1 MTALVNNCP
10 RCQAQEITFDVLS
23 MVRTYHRVFEFFCIC
38 RRCSQ
43 PTIFNAKTRE
53 EHDHIFKATG
63 DIPKLTSLNDFIY
76 SIRYISL
83 KDENSISCPAHIPM
97 KLMEVF
103 NEGTAC
109 YSIGCYNASVAMFR
123 LCLDLDTKPLAEQ
136 HNVTGMLGQ
145 RLVKLFKQ
153 QLLPIALEE
162 LSHCIKD
169 NGNDGAHDGTITE
182 DEALDVMDFTISYLE
197 TRHTMPE
204 RIRLRKE
211 AREARKAE

>member
-1 MTALVNNCP
+1 MYFQWYELIIVFLSSFVYAEGAPSQRYLTLKLVKNMTIYLKLL
-10 RCQAQEITFDVLS
+10 E
-23 MVRTYHRVFEFFCIC
+23 TY
-38 RRCSQ
+38 
-43 PTIFNAKTRE
+43 
-53 EHDHIFKATG
+53 
-63 DIPKLTSLNDFIY
+63 LNDFIY